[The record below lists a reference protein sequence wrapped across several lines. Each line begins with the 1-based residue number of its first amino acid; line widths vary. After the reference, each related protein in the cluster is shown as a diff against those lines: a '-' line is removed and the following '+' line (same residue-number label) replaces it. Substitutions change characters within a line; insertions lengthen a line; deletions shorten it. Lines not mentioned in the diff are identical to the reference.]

1 MNVKIKKALRA
12 DVHVETSHL
21 WIIYLGVVVALGFLI
36 DCVIAPIWH
45 ESCKVIDYNELI
57 MSAGIIAGLE
67 AVRKYALT
75 NFKYLKDLTD
85 VKPAEKGAPAKKNSP
100 EEILKEKLW
109 VPCVGWFLVLG
120 YAVNI
125 LLIPFID
132 GINEVDWNFLHA
144 SVSIF
149 LTISGLREYGV
160 YSKTEKEL
168 WKNGGG
174 TEADAAQ

>member
-1 MNVKIKKALRA
+1 MKQKLKKILRA
-12 DVHVETSHL
+12 DVQIETSHL

-45 ESCKVIDYNELI
+45 ESCKVINYNELI
-57 MSAGIIAGLE
+57 TSAGIIAGLE
-67 AVRKYALT
+67 AVRKYALAK
-75 NFKYLKDLTD
+75 FKYLSELTL
-85 VKPAEKGAPAKKNSP
+85 PTSSQTPTKNSP
-100 EEILKEKLW
+100 EEILKERLW
-109 VPCVGWFLVLG
+109 VPCVGWFLVMG

-132 GINEVDWNFLHA
+132 GIKEVDWNFLHA
-144 SVSIF
+144 AVSIF

-168 WKNGGG
+168 WKENGSGPS
-174 TEADAAQ
+174 ADTAQ

>member
-1 MNVKIKKALRA
+1 MKKILRA

-36 DCVIAPIWH
+36 DCFVAPIWH
-45 ESCKVIDYNELI
+45 DVCKVIDYNELI
-57 MSAGIIAGLE
+57 TSAGIIAGLE

-75 NFKYLKDLTD
+75 RFKYLNELTN
-85 VKPAEKGAPAKKNSP
+85 VKPMGTPGKNSP

-144 SVSIF
+144 SVCIF

-168 WKNGGG
+168 FKDGGSG
-174 TEADAAQ
+174 NDADAKQ

>member
-1 MNVKIKKALRA
+1 MNAKIKKALRA

-21 WIIYLGVVVALGFLI
+21 WIIYLGVVVALGFLV

-45 ESCKVIDYNELI
+45 EYCRVIDYSELI
-57 MSAGIIAGLE
+57 TSAGIIAGLE

-75 NFKYLKDLTD
+75 NFKYLKNLTD
-85 VKPAEKGAPAKKNSP
+85 VKPAEGTTPKKNSP

-168 WKNGGG
+168 EKENAGNA
-174 TEADAAQ
+174 EQ